1 MRAAF
6 VFRLSAVVCAVV
18 YAVVLA
24 GVLGACAAE
33 PAATPS
39 GKQPSARPSTTPADA
54 ATAVRVE
61 VSGGITG
68 AHRVYE
74 LTRGTPPRDLSQQ
87 AAQAVLRLADT
98 AAVRDLDDMRL
109 QGPVPCCDR
118 QVVDVTVTYADGDHT
133 RVRTVEMAT
142 VPPQLRRMVALL
154 TGAR

>member
-6 VFRLSAVVCAVV
+6 VLRLVAAVCAVV
-18 YAVVLA
+18 CV
-24 GVLGACAAE
+24 GALPACVAE
-33 PAATPS
+33 PASTPS
-39 GKQPSARPSTTPADA
+39 GQEPSGAPSATPADA

-74 LTRGTPPRDLSQQ
+74 LTRGAPPRDLSPR
-87 AAQAVLRLADT
+87 ARAVLRLADT
-98 AAVRDLDDMRL
+98 AAVRGMDDVRL
-109 QGPVPCCDR
+109 KGAVPCCDR
-118 QVVDVTVTYADGDHT
+118 QVTDVTVTYADGART
-133 RVRTVEMAT
+133 RVRSVELAS

>member
-6 VFRLSAVVCAVV
+6 VFRLSAVVC
-18 YAVVLA
+18 AVVLA

-39 GKQPSARPSTTPADA
+39 SQQRSARPSTTPADA

-98 AAVRDLDDMRL
+98 AAVRGMDDVRL
-109 QGPVPCCDR
+109 EGPVPCCDR
-118 QVVDVTVTYADGDHT
+118 QVMEVTVTYADGART
-133 RVRTVEMAT
+133 RVRSVELAS